1 MCEVEGGAPLVDPR
15 MRALLMAIRCALR
28 MLESAIDEY
37 LGMPKRNKGEGRA

>member
-1 MCEVEGGAPLVDPR
+1 MEATDAAAVDPR

-37 LGMPKRNKGEGRA
+37 LGMPKRKETSRP